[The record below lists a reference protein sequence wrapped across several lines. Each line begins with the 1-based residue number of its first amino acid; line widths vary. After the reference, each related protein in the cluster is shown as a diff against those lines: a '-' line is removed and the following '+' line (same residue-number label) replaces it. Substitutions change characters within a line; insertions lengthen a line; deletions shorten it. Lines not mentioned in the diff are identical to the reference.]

1 MVLLYLTLVCTKM
14 VLVKIT
20 KLHIESQCELPGCQH
35 KDTYVRTYKAVSDS
49 VYTGSSKILKCG
61 VICLHP
67 VIPDVIE
74 NTYF

>member
-1 MVLLYLTLVCTKM
+1 MLLYLTLVCTKM

-35 KDTYVRTYKAVSDS
+35 KDTYVRTHEAVRDS
-49 VYTGSSKILKCG
+49 VYTGSSKILKCDA
-61 VICLHP
+61 ICLHCANS
-67 VIPDVIE
+67 DVIE

>member
-1 MVLLYLTLVCTKM
+1 MLLYLTLVCTKM

-35 KDTYVRTYKAVSDS
+35 KDTYVRTYEAVSDS
-49 VYTGSSKILKCG
+49 VYTGSSKILKCD

-67 VIPDVIE
+67 VIPDMIE